1 MSSIFDNCYITFS
14 GVFNAGNHALL
25 GSIIREHGGQVAS
38 SLSKRSTHLVVT
50 EEDYKKQSSKV
61 LATKTKFDKVSI
73 VTWKWVEDSI
83 EKETKL
89 LESNYAPSDNTDD
102 IDMED
107 ANDDSTVNRKHKQ
120 SDDKND
126 QVNNDDQDN
135 NEVLP
140 SRKRRR
146 VAKKDAINDND
157 HDQSTTT
164 ATTLVDTTST
174 IQKNTTT
181 ISTSYQVDQNDE
193 VAETRIV
200 EEKKMVKVVLKG
212 KAPVDEAFD
221 NKNSVHVYS
230 EGEIVWDA
238 LLNCTNIGNNN
249 NKFYIIQLLQ
259 TDSFKEYYV
268 FNKWGRV
275 GYSNNQTSCY
285 GPTTSLDQA
294 KREFNKK
301 FRIKTS
307 NDWLTVCQDFT
318 KFVPS
323 NGKYTLL
330 KRDYDDD
337 EKEDEQKD
345 KKDKKKTKNKEKEES
360 KPIPE
365 STLHPKVQDIVNMI
379 FDVNQW
385 KEAMKEFE
393 YDSVKLPLGKIGKST
408 INQGYGILK
417 RIESVLMG
425 KSTENLE
432 TLSNNFYT
440 VIPHYFGMRKPLIIN
455 SLNLLKAKLEMVE
468 TLGEIEIA
476 NSLNIEREVDI
487 NPLDAHYNTLK
498 LDRLEPLD
506 HESIEFKMVVNY
518 VNNTHGVTHS
528 HFKLDVLEVFDLER
542 KGERE
547 RFQPFSKLHNRA
559 LLWHGSR
566 ITNFAGILSQG
577 LRIAPPN
584 APVSGYM
591 FGKGVYFADIVS
603 KSAQYVH
610 CNYGSNIGLML
621 LSEVALG
628 DMLELNNSDYNADQE
643 AKKQSK
649 HSVKGCGRIIPDPE
663 SFITLENGCVIP
675 CGKNKDIS
683 GGGHCLYYN
692 EYIVYDEAQIMQK
705 YLIKMKFNYNNKYY

>member
-146 VAKKDAINDND
+146 
-157 HDQSTTT
+157 
-164 ATTLVDTTST
+164 
-174 IQKNTTT
+174 
-181 ISTSYQVDQNDE
+181 NDE

-323 NGKYTLL
+323 N
-330 KRDYDDD
+330 
-337 EKEDEQKD
+337 
-345 KKDKKKTKNKEKEES
+345 
-360 KPIPE
+360 E

>member
-1 MSSIFDNCYITFS
+1 
-14 GVFNAGNHALL
+14 
-25 GSIIREHGGQVAS
+25 
-38 SLSKRSTHLVVT
+38 
-50 EEDYKKQSSKV
+50 
-61 LATKTKFDKVSI
+61 
-73 VTWKWVEDSI
+73 
-83 EKETKL
+83 
-89 LESNYAPSDNTDD
+89 
-102 IDMED
+102 MED

-157 HDQSTTT
+157 HDQSTST

-275 GYSNNQTSCY
+275 GYSNNQTSCF
-285 GPTTSLDQA
+285 GPTASLDQA

-337 EKEDEQKD
+337 EKEDEQND

-379 FDVNQW
+379 F
-385 KEAMKEFE
+385 
-393 YDSVKLPLGKIGKST
+393 GK
-408 INQGYGILK
+408 
-417 RIESVLMG
+417 M
-425 KSTENLE
+425 
-432 TLSNNFYT
+432 
-440 VIPHYFGMRKPLIIN
+440 
-455 SLNLLKAKLEMVE
+455 
-468 TLGEIEIA
+468 
-476 NSLNIEREVDI
+476 
-487 NPLDAHYNTLK
+487 
-498 LDRLEPLD
+498 
-506 HESIEFKMVVNY
+506 
-518 VNNTHGVTHS
+518 
-528 HFKLDVLEVFDLER
+528 
-542 KGERE
+542 
-547 RFQPFSKLHNRA
+547 
-559 LLWHGSR
+559 
-566 ITNFAGILSQG
+566 
-577 LRIAPPN
+577 
-584 APVSGYM
+584 
-591 FGKGVYFADIVS
+591 
-603 KSAQYVH
+603 
-610 CNYGSNIGLML
+610 
-621 LSEVALG
+621 
-628 DMLELNNSDYNADQE
+628 
-643 AKKQSK
+643 
-649 HSVKGCGRIIPDPE
+649 
-663 SFITLENGCVIP
+663 
-675 CGKNKDIS
+675 
-683 GGGHCLYYN
+683 
-692 EYIVYDEAQIMQK
+692 
-705 YLIKMKFNYNNKYY
+705 